1 MRGSL
6 NEGTSLEN
14 IESQTQ
20 QDLLYLELPN
30 RVEEAKKKQDVRAMF
45 EVMADVAG
53 TNEGTPSMME
63 EVDDSTP
70 LEHVST
76 KFRVVHHE
84 DGTAIGSPNRIDAV
98 AKSTMEDPMGRPEI
112 KWHPVTESQSKRIA
126 EDQGDRIL
134 RKMTKLFQSME
145 LIGTNV

>member
-1 MRGSL
+1 MLTSL

-20 QDLLYLELPN
+20 QHLLYLELLN
-30 RVEEAKKKQDVRAMF
+30 RVEEEKKKQDVRAMF

-63 EVDDSTP
+63 EVYDSSP

-76 KFRVVHHE
+76 KFKVVYCE
-84 DGTAIGSPNRIDAV
+84 DGYR
-98 AKSTMEDPMGRPEI
+98 
-112 KWHPVTESQSKRIA
+112 
-126 EDQGDRIL
+126 DR
-134 RKMTKLFQSME
+134 
-145 LIGTNV
+145 